1 MIELEI
7 MARKTKEDAQKTRDQ
22 ILDAAEHVFY
32 QKGYTLTTMT
42 DIADAAQLSRGAVY
56 GHYKG
61 KLEVATAMAERVIQ
75 QVSPFQ
81 IESGLRAL
89 DNLKRYCLQEI
100 RSYIEP
106 SSIQRVLFFLYV
118 GIDDTPELLQLR
130 FAWEK
135 KRIAQIDGLLT
146 QAIAQQELPADVD
159 FDLVSLYCQ
168 SVIEGVFSIIY
179 FGSLGE
185 SQRWQRAEQL
195 CRYGL
200 QRLSMP
206 QVFS

>member
-1 MIELEI
+1 MILLEI

-32 QKGYTLTTMT
+32 RKGFTLATMA
-42 DIADAAQLSRGAVY
+42 DIAEMAQLSRGAVY

-61 KLEVATAMAERVIQ
+61 KLEVAAAMAERVIQ
-75 QVSPFQ
+75 QASPFQ
-81 IESGLRAL
+81 VQPAL
-89 DNLKRYCLQEI
+89 SALGNLKQYCLQEI

-118 GIDDTPELLQLR
+118 GIDGSPELLQLR

-135 KRIAQIDGLLT
+135 KRINQIDSLLK
-146 QAIAQQELPADVD
+146 QAIAQGELSADVD
-159 FDLVSLYCQ
+159 FDLISLYCQ
-168 SVIEGVFSIIY
+168 SIIEGVFSIIY
-179 FGSLGE
+179 FGSLSE

-195 CRYGL
+195 CEYGL

-206 QVFS
+206 L

>member
-1 MIELEI
+1 MINLEI

-32 QKGYTLTTMT
+32 RNGFTITTMAE
-42 DIADAAQLSRGAVY
+42 IAEAAQLSRGAVY

-75 QVSPFQ
+75 AVSPFQ
-81 IESGLRAL
+81 LQPGLSAL
-89 DNLKRYCLQEI
+89 SNLKQYCLHEI

-106 SSIQRVLFFLYV
+106 SSIQRVLFFLYI
-118 GIDDTPELLQLR
+118 GIDDSPELLQLR

-135 KRIAQIDGLLT
+135 KRIAQIDSLLK
-146 QAIAQQELPADVD
+146 QAIAQAELSAAVD
-159 FDLVSLYCQ
+159 FDLISLYCQ
-168 SVIEGVFSIIY
+168 SIIEGVFSIIY
-179 FGSLGE
+179 FGSLSE

-195 CRYGL
+195 CEYGL

-206 QVFS
+206 LFQP

>member
-1 MIELEI
+1 MIDLEI
-7 MARKTKEDAQKTRDQ
+7 MARKTKEEAQKTRDQ

-32 QKGYTLTTMT
+32 RNGFTITTMAE
-42 DIADAAQLSRGAVY
+42 IAEAAQLSRGAVY

-75 QVSPFQ
+75 AASPFQ
-81 IESGLRAL
+81 CQPAL
-89 DNLKRYCLQEI
+89 TALANLKQFCLHEI

-118 GIDDTPELLQLR
+118 GIDDSPELLQLR

-135 KRIAQIDGLLT
+135 KRITQIDSLLK
-146 QAIAQQELPADVD
+146 QAIAQGELSATID
-159 FDLVSLYCQ
+159 FDLISLYCQ
-168 SVIEGVFSIIY
+168 SIIEGVFSIIY
-179 FGSLGE
+179 FGSLSE

-195 CRYGL
+195 CEYGL

-206 QVFS
+206 LFQP

>member
-1 MIELEI
+1 

-32 QKGYTLTTMT
+32 RKGFTLTTMA
-42 DIADAAQLSRGAVY
+42 DIAEAAELSRGAVY

-61 KLEVATAMAERVIQ
+61 KLEVATAMAERVIET
-75 QVSPFQ
+75 VSPFQ
-81 IESGLRAL
+81 LQPTLAAL
-89 DNLKRYCLQEI
+89 GNLKQYCLHEI

-106 SSIQRVLFFLYV
+106 SSIQRVLFFLYI
-118 GIDDTPELLQLR
+118 GIDDSPELLQLR

-135 KRIAQIDGLLT
+135 KRITQIDSLLK
-146 QAIAQQELPADVD
+146 QAITQGELSADID
-159 FDLVSLYCQ
+159 FDLISLYCQ

-179 FGSLGE
+179 FGSLSE
-185 SQRWQRAEQL
+185 TQRWQRAEQL
-195 CRYGL
+195 CEYGL

-206 QVFS
+206 LFQP

>member
-1 MIELEI
+1 MILLEI
-7 MARKTKEDAQKTRDQ
+7 MARKTKEDAQKSRDQ

-32 QKGYTLTTMT
+32 RKGFTLATMA
-42 DIADAAQLSRGAVY
+42 DIAEMSQLSRGAVY

-75 QVSPFQ
+75 QASPFQ
-81 IESGLRAL
+81 AEPAL
-89 DNLKRYCLQEI
+89 GALANLKRYCLHEI

-118 GIDDTPELLQLR
+118 GIDDSPELLQLR

-135 KRIAQIDGLLT
+135 KRISQIDSLLK
-146 QAIAQQELPADVD
+146 QAIADGELSAEVD
-159 FDLVSLYCQ
+159 FDLISLYCQ
-168 SVIEGVFSIIY
+168 STIEGVFSIVY
-179 FGSLGE
+179 FGSLSE

-195 CRYGL
+195 CEYAL
-200 QRLSMP
+200 QRLS
-206 QVFS
+206 F

>member
-1 MIELEI
+1 MILLEI

-32 QKGYTLTTMT
+32 RKGFTLATMA
-42 DIADAAQLSRGAVY
+42 DIAEMAQLSRGAVY

-75 QVSPFQ
+75 QASPFQ
-81 IESGLRAL
+81 VQPAL
-89 DNLKRYCLQEI
+89 SALGNLKQYCLQEI

-118 GIDDTPELLQLR
+118 GIDDSPELLQLR

-135 KRIAQIDGLLT
+135 KRIHQIDSLLK
-146 QAIAQQELPADVD
+146 QAIAQGELSADVD
-159 FDLVSLYCQ
+159 FDLISLHCQ
-168 SVIEGVFSIIY
+168 SIIEGVFSIIY
-179 FGSLGE
+179 FGSLSE

-195 CRYGL
+195 CEYGL
-200 QRLSMP
+200 QRLSM
-206 QVFS
+206 

>member
-1 MIELEI
+1 

-32 QKGYTLTTMT
+32 RNGFTITTMAE
-42 DIADAAQLSRGAVY
+42 IAEAAKLSRGAVY

-75 QVSPFQ
+75 AASPFQ
-81 IESGLRAL
+81 QQPSLSAL
-89 DNLKRYCLQEI
+89 LNLKEYCLQEI

-118 GIDDTPELLQLR
+118 GIDDSPELLQLR

-135 KRIAQIDGLLT
+135 KRIAQIDTLLK
-146 QAIAQQELPADVD
+146 QAIAQEELSPQVD
-159 FDLVSLYCQ
+159 FDLISLYCQ
-168 SVIEGVFSIIY
+168 SIIEGVFSIIY
-179 FGSLGE
+179 FGSLNE

-195 CRYGL
+195 CEYGL
-200 QRLSMP
+200 QRLSQP
-206 QVFS
+206 L

>member
-1 MIELEI
+1 MILLEI
-7 MARKTKEDAQKTRDQ
+7 MARKTKEDAQKSRDQ

-32 QKGYTLTTMT
+32 RKGFTLATMA
-42 DIADAAQLSRGAVY
+42 DIAEMSQLSRGAVY

-75 QVSPFQ
+75 QASPFQ
-81 IESGLRAL
+81 AEPAL
-89 DNLKRYCLQEI
+89 GALANLKRYCLHEI

-118 GIDDTPELLQLR
+118 GIDDSPELLQLR

-135 KRIAQIDGLLT
+135 KRISQIDTLLK
-146 QAIAQQELPADVD
+146 QAIAEGELSAGVD
-159 FDLVSLYCQ
+159 FDLISLYCQ
-168 SVIEGVFSIIY
+168 STIEGVFSIVY
-179 FGSLGE
+179 FGSLNE

-195 CRYGL
+195 CEYAL
-200 QRLSMP
+200 QRLS
-206 QVFS
+206 F

>member
-1 MIELEI
+1 

-32 QKGYTLTTMT
+32 RNGFTITTMAE
-42 DIADAAQLSRGAVY
+42 IAEAAQLSRGAVY

-75 QVSPFQ
+75 QASPFQ
-81 IESGLRAL
+81 SQPAL
-89 DNLKRYCLQEI
+89 SALCNLKQYCLQEI

-118 GIDDTPELLQLR
+118 GIDDSPELLQLR

-135 KRIAQIDGLLT
+135 KRIAQIDSLLK
-146 QAIAQQELPADVD
+146 QAIAQGELSPEID
-159 FDLVSLYCQ
+159 FDLISLYCQ
-168 SVIEGVFSIIY
+168 SIIEGVFSIIY
-179 FGSLGE
+179 FGNLNE

-195 CRYGL
+195 CEYGL

-206 QVFS
+206 LFQP

>member
-1 MIELEI
+1 

-32 QKGYTLTTMT
+32 RKGFTLATMA
-42 DIADAAQLSRGAVY
+42 DIAEMAQLSRGAVY
-56 GHYKG
+56 GHYHG

-75 QVSPFQ
+75 QASPFQ
-81 IESGLRAL
+81 VQPALSAL
-89 DNLKRYCLQEI
+89 DNLKQYCLQEI

-118 GIDDTPELLQLR
+118 GIDDSPELLQLR

-135 KRIAQIDGLLT
+135 KRISQIDSLLK
-146 QAIAQQELPADVD
+146 QAIAQGELSAEVD
-159 FDLVSLYCQ
+159 FDLISLHCQ
-168 SVIEGVFSIIY
+168 SIIEGVFSVIY
-179 FGSLGE
+179 FGSLSE
-185 SQRWQRAEQL
+185 PQRWQRAEQL
-195 CRYGL
+195 CEYGL

-206 QVFS
+206 L

>member
-1 MIELEI
+1 

-32 QKGYTLTTMT
+32 RKGFTLTTMA
-42 DIADAAQLSRGAVY
+42 DIAEAAQLSRGAVY

-75 QVSPFQ
+75 AASPFQ
-81 IESGLRAL
+81 QQPAL
-89 DNLKRYCLQEI
+89 SALLNLKTYCLQEI
-100 RSYIEP
+100 RSYIDP

-118 GIDDTPELLQLR
+118 GIDDSPELLQLR

-135 KRIAQIDGLLT
+135 KRIAQIDSLLR
-146 QAIAQQELPADVD
+146 QAIAQKELSTEMD
-159 FDLVSLYCQ
+159 FDLISLYCQ
-168 SVIEGVFSIIY
+168 SIIEGVFSIIY
-179 FGSLGE
+179 FGSLSE

-195 CRYGL
+195 CEYGL

-206 QVFS
+206 

>member
-1 MIELEI
+1 

-32 QKGYTLTTMT
+32 RNGFTITTMAE
-42 DIADAAQLSRGAVY
+42 IAEGAKLSRGAVY

-75 QVSPFQ
+75 AASPFQ
-81 IESGLRAL
+81 QQPSLSAL
-89 DNLKRYCLQEI
+89 LNLKEYCLQEI

-118 GIDDTPELLQLR
+118 GIDDSPELLQLR

-135 KRIAQIDGLLT
+135 KRIAQIDTLLK
-146 QAIAQQELPADVD
+146 QAIAQEELSPQVD
-159 FDLVSLYCQ
+159 FDLISLYCQ
-168 SVIEGVFSIIY
+168 SIIEGVFSIIY
-179 FGSLGE
+179 FGSLNE

-195 CRYGL
+195 CEYGL
-200 QRLSMP
+200 QRLSQP
-206 QVFS
+206 L

>member
-1 MIELEI
+1 MISLEI

-32 QKGYTLTTMT
+32 RKGFTLTTMA
-42 DIADAAQLSRGAVY
+42 DIAEAATLSRGAVY

-75 QVSPFQ
+75 QASPFQ
-81 IESGLRAL
+81 SQSTVSAL
-89 DNLKRYCLQEI
+89 SNLKQYCLQEI

-106 SSIQRVLFFLYV
+106 SSIQRVLFFLYI
-118 GIDDTPELLQLR
+118 GIDDSPELLQLR

-135 KRIAQIDGLLT
+135 KRITQIDCLLK
-146 QAIAQQELPADVD
+146 QAIAQTELSAEVD
-159 FDLVSLYCQ
+159 FDLISLYCQ
-168 SVIEGVFSIIY
+168 SIIEGVFSIIY
-179 FGSLGE
+179 FGSLSE

-195 CRYGL
+195 CEYGL

-206 QVFS
+206 LFQP

>member
-1 MIELEI
+1 MISLEI

-32 QKGYTLTTMT
+32 RKGFTLTTMA
-42 DIADAAQLSRGAVY
+42 DIAEAAELSRGAVY

-61 KLEVATAMAERVIQ
+61 KLEVATAMAERVIET
-75 QVSPFQ
+75 VSPFQ
-81 IESGLRAL
+81 LQPTLAAL
-89 DNLKRYCLQEI
+89 GNLKQYCLHEI

-106 SSIQRVLFFLYV
+106 SSIQRVLFFLYI
-118 GIDDTPELLQLR
+118 GIDDSPELLQLR

-135 KRIAQIDGLLT
+135 KRITQIDSLLK
-146 QAIAQQELPADVD
+146 QAIAQGELSADID
-159 FDLVSLYCQ
+159 FDLISLYCQ

-179 FGSLGE
+179 FGSLSE
-185 SQRWQRAEQL
+185 TQRWQRAEQL
-195 CRYGL
+195 CEYGL

-206 QVFS
+206 LFQP

>member
-1 MIELEI
+1 

-32 QKGYTLTTMT
+32 RKGFTLATMA
-42 DIADAAQLSRGAVY
+42 DIAEASQLSRGAVY

-75 QVSPFQ
+75 QLSPFQ
-81 IESGLRAL
+81 NQPGLTAL
-89 DNLKRYCLQEI
+89 ANLKQYCLSEI

-118 GIDDTPELLQLR
+118 GIDDSPELLQLR

-135 KRIAQIDGLLT
+135 KRIAHIDQLLQ
-146 QAIAQQELPADVD
+146 QALSQGELSPETDSN
-159 FDLVSLYCQ
+159 LVNLYCL
-168 SVIEGVFSIIY
+168 SMIEGVFSVVY
-179 FGSLGE
+179 FGDLTASE
-185 SQRWQRAEQL
+185 RWQRAEQL
-195 CRYGL
+195 CEYGL

-206 QVFS
+206 F

>member
-1 MIELEI
+1 MISLEI

-32 QKGYTLTTMT
+32 RKGFTLTTMA
-42 DIADAAQLSRGAVY
+42 DIAEAAELSRGAVY

-61 KLEVATAMAERVIQ
+61 KLEVATAMAERVIET
-75 QVSPFQ
+75 VSPFQ
-81 IESGLRAL
+81 LQPTLAAL
-89 DNLKRYCLQEI
+89 GNLKQYCLHEI

-106 SSIQRVLFFLYV
+106 SSIQRVLFFLYI
-118 GIDDTPELLQLR
+118 GIDDSPELLQLR

-135 KRIAQIDGLLT
+135 KRITQIDSLLK
-146 QAIAQQELPADVD
+146 QAITQGELSADID
-159 FDLVSLYCQ
+159 FDLISLYCQ

-179 FGSLGE
+179 FGSLSE
-185 SQRWQRAEQL
+185 TQRWQRAEQL
-195 CRYGL
+195 CEYGL

-206 QVFS
+206 LFQP

>member
-1 MIELEI
+1 MIALEI

-32 QKGYTLTTMT
+32 RKGFTLTTMA
-42 DIADAAQLSRGAVY
+42 DIAEAAQLSRGAVY

-75 QVSPFQ
+75 AASPFQ
-81 IESGLRAL
+81 QQPAL
-89 DNLKRYCLQEI
+89 SALLNLKTYCLQEI
-100 RSYIEP
+100 RSYIDP

-118 GIDDTPELLQLR
+118 GIDDSPELLQLR

-135 KRIAQIDGLLT
+135 KRIAQIDSLLR
-146 QAIAQQELPADVD
+146 QAIAQKELSTEMD
-159 FDLVSLYCQ
+159 FDLISLYCQ
-168 SVIEGVFSIIY
+168 SIIEGVFSIIY
-179 FGSLGE
+179 FGSLSE

-195 CRYGL
+195 CEYGL

-206 QVFS
+206 

>member
-1 MIELEI
+1 

-32 QKGYTLTTMT
+32 RKGFTLTTMA
-42 DIADAAQLSRGAVY
+42 DIAEAAELSRGAVY

-61 KLEVATAMAERVIQ
+61 KLEVATAMAERVIET
-75 QVSPFQ
+75 VSPFQ
-81 IESGLRAL
+81 LQPTLAAL
-89 DNLKRYCLQEI
+89 GNLKQYCLHEI

-106 SSIQRVLFFLYV
+106 SSIQRVLFFLYI
-118 GIDDTPELLQLR
+118 GIDDSPELLQLR

-135 KRIAQIDGLLT
+135 KRITQIDSLLK
-146 QAIAQQELPADVD
+146 QAIAQGELSADID
-159 FDLVSLYCQ
+159 FDLISLYCQ

-179 FGSLGE
+179 FGSLSE
-185 SQRWQRAEQL
+185 TQRWQRAEQL
-195 CRYGL
+195 CEYGL

-206 QVFS
+206 LFQP

>member
-1 MIELEI
+1 MILLEI
-7 MARKTKEDAQKTRDQ
+7 MARKTKEDAQKSRDQ

-32 QKGYTLTTMT
+32 RKGFTLATMA
-42 DIADAAQLSRGAVY
+42 DIAEKSQLSRGAVY

-75 QVSPFQ
+75 QASPFQ
-81 IESGLRAL
+81 AEPAL
-89 DNLKRYCLQEI
+89 GALANLKRYCLHEI

-118 GIDDTPELLQLR
+118 GIDDSPELLQLR

-135 KRIAQIDGLLT
+135 KRINQIESLLK
-146 QAIAQQELPADVD
+146 QAITDGELSAGVD
-159 FDLVSLYCQ
+159 FDLISLYCQ
-168 SVIEGVFSIIY
+168 STIEGVFSIVY
-179 FGSLGE
+179 FGSLSE

-195 CRYGL
+195 CEYAL
-200 QRLSMP
+200 QRLS
-206 QVFS
+206 F

>member
-1 MIELEI
+1 

-32 QKGYTLTTMT
+32 HKGFTLATMA
-42 DIADAAQLSRGAVY
+42 DIAEAAQLSRGAVY

-81 IESGLRAL
+81 NQADLTAL
-89 DNLKRYCLQEI
+89 ANLKQYCLFEI

-118 GIDDTPELLQLR
+118 GIDDSPELLHLR

-135 KRIAQIDGLLT
+135 KRIAHIDQLLQ
-146 QAIAQQELPADVD
+146 QALSQGELPPEADSN
-159 FDLVSLYCQ
+159 LVNLYCL
-168 SVIEGVFSIIY
+168 SMIEGVFSVVY
-179 FGSLGE
+179 FGDLTE
-185 SQRWQRAEQL
+185 SDRWQRAEQL
-195 CRYGL
+195 CEYGL

-206 QVFS
+206 F

>member
-1 MIELEI
+1 MH
-7 MARKTKEDAQKTRDQ
+7 K

-32 QKGYTLTTMT
+32 RKGFTLATMA
-42 DIADAAQLSRGAVY
+42 DIAEMSQLSRGAVY

-75 QVSPFQ
+75 QASPFQ
-81 IESGLRAL
+81 AEPAL
-89 DNLKRYCLQEI
+89 GALANLKRYCLHEI

-118 GIDDTPELLQLR
+118 GIDDSPELLQLR

-135 KRIAQIDGLLT
+135 KRISQIDSLLK
-146 QAIAQQELPADVD
+146 QAIADGELSAGVD
-159 FDLVSLYCQ
+159 FDLISLYCQ
-168 SVIEGVFSIIY
+168 STIEGVFSIVY
-179 FGSLGE
+179 FGSLSE

-195 CRYGL
+195 CEYAL
-200 QRLSMP
+200 QRLS
-206 QVFS
+206 F

>member
-1 MIELEI
+1 MILLEI
-7 MARKTKEDAQKTRDQ
+7 MARKTKKDAQKSRDQ

-32 QKGYTLTTMT
+32 RKGFTLATMA
-42 DIADAAQLSRGAVY
+42 DIAEMSQLSRGAVY

-75 QVSPFQ
+75 QASPFQ
-81 IESGLRAL
+81 AEPAL
-89 DNLKRYCLQEI
+89 GALANLKRYCLHEI

-118 GIDDTPELLQLR
+118 GIDDSPELLQLR

-135 KRIAQIDGLLT
+135 KRISQIDSLLK
-146 QAIAQQELPADVD
+146 QAIADGELSAGVD
-159 FDLVSLYCQ
+159 FDLISLYCQ
-168 SVIEGVFSIIY
+168 STIEGVFSIVY
-179 FGSLGE
+179 FGSLSE

-195 CRYGL
+195 CEYAL
-200 QRLSMP
+200 QRLS
-206 QVFS
+206 F